1 MAKILIIDD
10 DPDIVE
16 SMKVVLESKG
26 HEVISVSTGTEGL
39 KKVGEK
45 QPDLVILDLMMETID
60 KGFEVA
66 REIKGMRKDKNIPV
80 LMLTAVKEKVGF
92 DFKAEAGDEAWLP
105 IDEYCEKPLSP
116 QELITKVDQLLK
128 NKK

>member
-16 SMKVVLESKG
+16 SMKVVLENNN
-26 HEVISVSTGTEGL
+26 HQIISVSTGAEGL
-39 KKVGEK
+39 KKAGDE
-45 QPDLVILDLMMETID
+45 QPDLVILDLMMETLD

-66 REIKGMRKDKNIPV
+66 REIKAKRTDKNIPI
-80 LMLTAVKEKVGF
+80 LMLTAVKDKIGF
-92 DFKAEAGDEAWLP
+92 DFKDEAGDEAWLP

-116 QELITKVDQLLK
+116 HELIAKVDRLLK